1 MPLNID
7 FFQVLLHMLNFVILA
22 GSLGFL
28 LFDPVT
34 KFMNNRQKQFADMA
48 KENEEAAKANAE
60 LKAEYEQKFESTK
73 VEVADMLRQ
82 AETDAANTAR
92 EYIDDARKKAAA
104 IISNAET
111 EAEKRKKAILDSTQS
126 EISELVLSATEKLLS
141 DAATPERDSALYDE
155 FIRRSDKAVADKR
168 NA

>member
-22 GSLGFL
+22 GALGFL

-34 KFMNNRQKQFADMA
+34 KFMNNRQKQFADTA

-73 VEVADMLRQ
+73 IEVADMLRR
-82 AETDAANTAR
+82 AEADAANTAR

-104 IISNAET
+104 IISNAEV
-111 EAEKRKKAILDSTQS
+111 EAEKRKEAILDSTQS

-141 DAATPERDSALYDE
+141 DTATPERDSALYDE

>member
-22 GSLGFL
+22 GALGFL

-34 KFMNNRQKQFADMA
+34 KFMNNRQKQFADAA

-73 VEVADMLRQ
+73 VEVADMLRR
-82 AETDAANTAR
+82 AEADAANTAR

-104 IISNAET
+104 IISNAEI
-111 EAEKRKKAILDSTQS
+111 EAEKRKEAILDSTQS

-141 DAATPERDSALYDE
+141 DTATPERDSALYDE